1 MSSSNATDVTLRF
14 RNVWQDSVGFAAF
27 RSQDIRSAA
36 RTQTTTNSRYLEG
49 EGTDLLGS
57 RRHAALVIIRPDQ
70 FFGAAGVEDVAFGS
84 VTVPLIFT
92 ALLSSFVEDGWFGT
106 VIVNA

>member
-1 MSSSNATDVTLRF
+1 
-14 RNVWQDSVGFAAF
+14 
-27 RSQDIRSAA
+27 
-36 RTQTTTNSRYLEG
+36 
-49 EGTDLLGS
+49 
-57 RRHAALVIIRPDQ
+57 VIIRPDQ